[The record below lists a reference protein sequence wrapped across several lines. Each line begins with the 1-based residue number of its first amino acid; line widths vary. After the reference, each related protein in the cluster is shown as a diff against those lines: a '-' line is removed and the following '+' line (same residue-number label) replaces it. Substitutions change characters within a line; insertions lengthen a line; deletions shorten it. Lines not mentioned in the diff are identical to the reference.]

1 LTFLT
6 YDLFSASNAQNGR
19 LLSCTSHA
27 PTLLTP
33 DIGVL
38 SALLQGRHVR
48 PSMTRLGEVRLATR
62 GILSCVLALG
72 LLSLLPQPRI
82 VSSYAL
88 STTVLYAAATLLSYT
103 SATVVSC
110 LTAAAAGCT
119 TEGAGGD
126 PRLQRG
132 RALGGY
138 RSKGQLGRAIGP
150 ILASSVYWVMGPKVC
165 YSGLAGCLVLVWA
178 STRGLVAEERSRKL
192 MKAE

>member
-1 LTFLT
+1 M
-6 YDLFSASNAQNGR
+6 QNTR
-19 LLSCTSHA
+19 ANET
-27 PTLLTP
+27 

-38 SALLQGRHVR
+38 SACLQGRHVR
-48 PSMTRLGEVRLATR
+48 PSMARLGEVRLATY
-62 GILSCVLALG
+62 GIFSCVLALG
-72 LLSLLPQPRI
+72 LLSILPQPAIR
-82 VSSYAL
+82 SSYWA
-88 STTVLYAAATLLSYT
+88 STAVLYSAATFLSYT

-165 YSGLAGCLVLVWA
+165 YAGLAGCLSLVWA
-178 STRGLVAEERSRKL
+178 STRGMVAEERRRKL
-192 MKAE
+192 SKIE

>member
-1 LTFLT
+1 MLRMAVSCLVSLSHTKLTE
-6 YDLFSASNAQNGR
+6 
-19 LLSCTSHA
+19 
-27 PTLLTP
+27 

-48 PSMTRLGEVRLATR
+48 PSMARLGEVRLATY
-62 GILSCVLALG
+62 GIFSCVLALG
-72 LLSLLPQPRI
+72 LLSTLPHPA
-82 VSSYAL
+82 VLSSYTA
-88 STTVLYAAATLLSYT
+88 STIILYTAATFLSYT

-138 RSKGQLGRAIGP
+138 RSKGQLGRATGP
-150 ILASSVYWVMGPKVC
+150 ILASSVYWVMGPRVC
-165 YSGLAGCLVLVWA
+165 YAGLAGCLTLVWA
-178 STRGLVAEERSRKL
+178 STRGLVIEEKQRKL
-192 MKAE
+192 GKTE